1 MLPIFCAYTSEARF
15 VGMDGGNSSGRSVM
29 PTPRDPIARKLLI
42 SFAGTAACAMLIA
55 AITLPVWVKQK
66 GAKNPQANAESAA
79 FIAASFMER
88 EAGGKHFTLR
98 LGQGFRF
105 KDGVVVVPTPDEQP
119 DIVFKY
125 LAPQGAG
132 QALRYNE
139 QSQQVEVGLGPALTS
154 PVPVLLSAHIS
165 AFDTKPDIARITSG
179 DIADYFNQAPVFRK
193 TRYLLLMN
201 QNGDQ
206 YLLTLDE
213 LQDAPGKFDDWRVG
227 FSYEPVKLPVGLKG
241 GKINKPLPG
250 KIIYRDW
257 YRTRMIMRVDLIS
270 GKEEPIADG
279 ILPSTVGDRL
289 LGYGDSTSAYVVRDA
304 SGKILHTIRFNE
316 QFLGPLLS
324 PDGTRLLGT
333 VKRPGAESRIG
344 GLTFPGVATLSVGVF
359 DLTGKE
365 IVSIVG
371 YDDATWTPDG
381 KIIATGKLYDA
392 GLFEIDPTTKSVRPI
407 APEMASPFQPDVSP
421 DGKTI
426 AFITGNKVWLIDRD
440 GKNLRQLFQDG
451 RNQQRP
457 AFSPDGTKVA
467 FIICNQLGVDA
478 SGEVFVFDLKANDI
492 TPLRTSTGA
501 LLVPDTSTKLN
512 WIP

>member
-1 MLPIFCAYTSEARF
+1 MMKLGRIFIIGA
-15 VGMDGGNSSGRSVM
+15 
-29 PTPRDPIARKLLI
+29 LLCL
-42 SFAGTAACAMLIA
+42 GL
-55 AITLPVWVKQK
+55 VWVTQK
-66 GAKNPQANAESAA
+66 GATSPRPNAESAA
-79 FIAASFMER
+79 VTTASVMKPA
-88 EAGGKHFTLR
+88 AGGKRFTLR

-105 KDGVVVVPTPDEQP
+105 KDGVVVVAKPDEQP

-125 LAPQGAG
+125 LPPQAAG

-139 QSQQVEVGLGPALTS
+139 QSQQVETGLEPALTS
-154 PVPVLLSAHIS
+154 AVPLLLSTHIS
-165 AFDTKPDIARITSG
+165 AFDTKPDVARITSG
-179 DIADYFNQAPVFRK
+179 DIADYWNQAPVFRK

-213 LQDAPGKFDDWRVG
+213 LQDAPGKFDDWRIG

-257 YRTRMIMRVDLIS
+257 YRTKMIMRVDLTS
-270 GKEEPIADG
+270 GTEQAIADG

-289 LGYGDSTSAYVVRDA
+289 LGYGDSTSAYIVRDA

-333 VKRPGAESRIG
+333 VQRPGPESRIG

-407 APEMASPFQPDVSP
+407 APAIASPFQPDVSP

-451 RNQQRP
+451 HNQQRP

-478 SGEVFVFDLKANDI
+478 SGEVFVFDLKGNDI

>member
-1 MLPIFCAYTSEARF
+1 MMKLGRIFFIGS
-15 VGMDGGNSSGRSVM
+15 
-29 PTPRDPIARKLLI
+29 LLC
-42 SFAGTAACAMLIA
+42 FGL
-55 AITLPVWVKQK
+55 VWVTQK
-66 GAKNPQANAESAA
+66 GATSPRPKAESAA
-79 FIAASFMER
+79 VTTASVMKPS
-88 EAGGKHFTLR
+88 AGGKRFTLR

-105 KDGVVVVPTPDEQP
+105 KDGVVVVAKPDEQP

-125 LAPQGAG
+125 LPPQGAG

-139 QSQQVEVGLGPALTS
+139 QSQQVEVGLEPALTS
-154 PVPVLLSAHIS
+154 PVPVLLATHIS
-165 AFDTKPDIARITSG
+165 AFDAKPDVARITSG

-213 LQDAPGKFDDWRVG
+213 LQDAPGKFDDWRIG
-227 FSYEPVKLPVGLKG
+227 FSYEPVKLPLGLKG
-241 GKINKPLPG
+241 GKINKPMAG
-250 KIIYRDW
+250 RIIYRDW
-257 YRTRMIMRVDLIS
+257 YRTKMIMRVDLSS
-270 GKEEPIADG
+270 GTEQAIADG

-289 LGYGDSTSAYVVRDA
+289 LGYGDSTSAYIVRDA

-333 VKRPGAESRIG
+333 VQRPGPESRIG
-344 GLTFPGVATLSVGVF
+344 GQTFPGVATLSFGVF
-359 DLTGKE
+359 FLTGRE
-365 IVSIVG
+365 FVCICG
-371 YDDATWTPDG
+371 YYDPTWQPDG
-381 KIIATGKLYDA
+381 KIFAIGKLYDA
-392 GLFEIDPTTKSVRPI
+392 GLFDIDPRTKSVRPI
-407 APEMASPFQPDVSP
+407 APAIASPFQPDVSP

-451 RNQQRP
+451 HNQQRP

-478 SGEVFVFDLKANDI
+478 SGEVFVFDLKGNDI
-492 TPLRTSTGA
+492 TPLRTSRGA